1 MALNSFCERS
11 CFVKGEL
18 VINKKL
24 LNWIFGVIEDMIKS
38 TMEDNPDKI
47 STFIA
52 VNEMIEQLEFDI
64 STEDMNN
71 LIGETL
77 TNKIF
82 DEIKNSI

>member
-1 MALNSFCERS
+1 MKDE
-11 CFVKGEL
+11 V

-38 TMEDNPDKI
+38 TIEDNPDKI

-52 VNEMIEQLEFDI
+52 VNEMIEQLKFDV
-64 STEDMNN
+64 STEDMNS
-71 LIGETL
+71 LIGETV

-82 DEIKNSI
+82 EEIKNNI

>member
-1 MALNSFCERS
+1 MKDE
-11 CFVKGEL
+11 V
-18 VINKKL
+18 VINRKL

-38 TMEDNPDKI
+38 TIEDNPDKI

-52 VNEMIEQLEFDI
+52 VNEMIEQLKFDV

-71 LIGETL
+71 LTGETV

-82 DEIKNSI
+82 EEIKNNI

>member
-1 MALNSFCERS
+1 M
-11 CFVKGEL
+11 KGEL